1 VLHAIPII
9 VEGILGP
16 LAVFYISL
24 LTFGFRAALIATL
37 IWSYGAMLRRIVRGD
52 RISTLLILGSVL
64 LALRTGISYATKSSI
79 FYFAQPLAGAVVISF
94 VLIATAMLRRPFT
107 QRFAHDFCP
116 LSPELL
122 ELPRMHQFFI
132 RVSYLW
138 AATLLVNSGVVL
150 WLLLNSSLRA
160 FVLERSAVSWGTT
173 AIAITLSIVGFIR
186 TLRNDGVHVTWG
198 DRPKVASIAG

>member
-1 VLHAIPII
+1 MLHAIPII
-9 VEGILGP
+9 FEGILGP
-16 LAVFYISL
+16 LAVFYGTL
-24 LTFGFRAALIATL
+24 LTLGFRAALIATL
-37 IWSYGAMLRRIVRGD
+37 IWSYGSMLRRIVRGD

-64 LALRTGISYATKSSI
+64 LTLRTGIAYATKSSI

-94 VLIATAMLRRPFT
+94 VLIATALLRRPFT

-122 ELPRMHQFFI
+122 ELPRMHQFFV

-138 AATLLVNSGVVL
+138 AVTLLVNSGVVL
-150 WLLLNSSLRA
+150 YLLLNSSLRA

-173 AIAITLSIVGFIR
+173 AIAVTFSILGFIR
-186 TLRNDGVHVTWG
+186 TLRNDGVLVSWG
-198 DRPKVASIAG
+198 DRPQVATIPG